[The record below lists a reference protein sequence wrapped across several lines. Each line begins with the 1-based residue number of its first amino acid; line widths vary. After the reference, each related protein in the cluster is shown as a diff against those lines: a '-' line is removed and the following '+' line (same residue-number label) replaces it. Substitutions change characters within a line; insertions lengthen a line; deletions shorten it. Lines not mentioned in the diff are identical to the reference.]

1 MAKQPRGQRTLPL
14 IGWREWVRFPQFD
27 NVWIKAKIDTG
38 AKTSAVHAYNI
49 VEQEA
54 DGVPHVT
61 FDLHPVQRKATPRV
75 SCQAA
80 VLDRRDIKNSG
91 GLSECRYVIRV
102 PVTIG
107 DHALEID
114 MTLTRRD
121 EMGFRMLLGRD
132 AVKRRFLVNPA
143 RSFLHGRI

>member
-1 MAKQPRGQRTLPL
+1 MVEEALRRPRPLAL
-14 IGWREWVRFPQFD
+14 IGWREWVVFPQFD
-27 NVWIKAKIDTG
+27 EVAIKAKIDTG

-49 VEQEA
+49 VETEV
-54 DGVPHVT
+54 DGASHVA
-61 FDLHPVQRKATPRV
+61 FDLHPVQRKATPLV
-75 SCQAA
+75 SCQAP

-91 GLSECRYVIRV
+91 GQSERRYVIRASV
-102 PVTIG
+102 VIG
-107 DHALEID
+107 AHAFEID

-143 RSFLHGRI
+143 R